1 MKVKMIDRTYDIRSG
16 NNVIAR
22 DVSEDNVM
30 MFINSLMD
38 NGYSNILIVEH
49 IEQSDIERM
58 VSEKTAELSEVMTK
72 FNKEGQTNG

>member
-1 MKVKMIDRTYDIRSG
+1 MIDRTYDIRSG

-22 DVSEDNVM
+22 DVSADNVM

-49 IEQSDIERM
+49 IDQSDIDKI
-58 VSEKTAELSEVMTK
+58 VSEKTAELSELITK
-72 FNKEGQTNG
+72 FNEKDQTNG

>member
-1 MKVKMIDRTYDIRSG
+1 MIDRTYDIRSG

-58 VSEKTAELSEVMTK
+58 ISEKTAELSEVMTK
-72 FNKEGQTNG
+72 FSEKDQTNG

>member
-1 MKVKMIDRTYDIRSG
+1 MIDRTYDIRSG

-49 IEQSDIERM
+49 IEQSDIDKI
-58 VSEKTAELSEVMTK
+58 VSERVGELSGVMNK
-72 FNKEGQTNG
+72 LNESNKEGDDNGT

>member
-1 MKVKMIDRTYDIRSG
+1 MIDRTYDIRSG

-72 FNKEGQTNG
+72 FSEKDQTNG